1 MSKPVLDAAE
11 AARLTLSEA
20 EALSR
25 AIRRAVAAADLL
37 ERAAWSFA
45 AGLLAGRPPDGGD
58 LLMRYGAASEALAG
72 ANAALIGVEDG
83 LGGLRFPFTDE
94 PEPDARLRA
103 RAMDELR
110 EHLARRRA
118 EGAAGG

>member
-1 MSKPVLDAAE
+1 MIRAGDDDLGGGVHAHDLGLDHVVVADPGRRPADDGLQLQ
-11 AARLTLSEA
+11 R
-20 EALSR
+20 ALGHP
-25 AIRRAVAAADLL
+25 RR
-37 ERAAWSFA
+37 
-45 AGLLAGRPPDGGD
+45 G
-58 LLMRYGAASEALAG
+58 
-72 ANAALIGVEDG
+72 DG